1 MRHGLQAQGLEA
13 PDASVS
19 GKAQPVGAGGAGR
32 PPTLCSHV
40 RCAKG
45 YAHSLTHDGQGDAR
59 YAWMHAV
66 ARRTEDVVGDTVIPR
81 GTRLSLTFRRVLDQ
95 AKPAP

>member
-1 MRHGLQAQGLEA
+1 MDFKHKDSKHQTQVYLERRSLLVLEVRA
-13 PDASVS
+13 AHP
-19 GKAQPVGAGGAGR
+19 
-32 PPTLCSHV
+32 LCSHS
-40 RCAKG
+40 RCGKG

-81 GTRLSLTFRRVLDQ
+81 GTRLSLTFRRVLDH